1 MRTSS
6 RIRWAVAIV
15 CVAAGIASGSSQ
27 SPENP
32 KASPKATIGEP
43 VPDFEFREFL
53 AGGDG
58 RRKLSD
64 LRGQPVLLVNW
75 TDTEFG
81 RGAAREAKAVDQELS
96 PEGLIVILLD
106 THNMKPIDAEAGV
119 LRLFPGSTAWL
130 APNQKL
136 PIAYLDNGPPP
147 DIALIGVDGK
157 LLVAGSY
164 TADLNKAAQLAKEEL
179 KRMQAGWGEHAA
191 AKTARASAFGQ
202 RRLADA
208 QSALAAALMAEPGS
222 AELLEVEQEIAARR
236 ASWEASAR
244 YLLEHGQPLRALEA
258 AEALAE
264 SSQGSAEWEP
274 SAASLLK
281 EFEDA
286 SVAREIELDRQLTK
300 LLKPLTRKAPKPAD
314 AAKLREFAE
323 GDAAGT
329 RVGKRALHL
338 ADVTAAAARD

>member
-6 RIRWAVAIV
+6 RIRRTVAIV
-15 CVAAGIASGSSQ
+15 CAAAGIASGSSQ
-27 SPENP
+27 GPE
-32 KASPKATIGEP
+32 KPKATIGEP

-75 TDTEFG
+75 TDTDFG
-81 RGAAREAKAVDQELS
+81 RGAAREAKDVDQELS

-106 THNMKPIDAEAGV
+106 THNMQPIDVEAAV

-130 APNQKL
+130 APNQKV
-136 PIAYLDNGPPP
+136 PVTYLENGPPP

-157 LLVAGSY
+157 LLIAGSY
-164 TADLNKAAQLAKEEL
+164 TADFNKAAQLAKEEL

-191 AKTARASAFGQ
+191 AKTARAMAFGQ

-208 QSALAAALMAEPGS
+208 QSAVAAGLLAEPGS
-222 AELLEVEQEIAARR
+222 AELLEVEKEIAARR

-244 YLLEHGQPLRALEA
+244 YLLEHGQPMRALEA

-264 SSQGSAEWEP
+264 SAQGFAEWEP
-274 SAASLLK
+274 SAATLLK
-281 EFEDA
+281 EFEDP
-286 SVAREIELDRQLTK
+286 SVAREIELDRQLAK
-300 LLKPLTRKAPKPAD
+300 LLKPLTKKAPKPAD

-323 GDAAGT
+323 GDAANT